1 MRVLAIQVLCRVQ
14 VINLKNIFEFVSLCV
29 IYRVLFIFVRCS
41 INGYF
46 NMLSEASD
54 IIAYDIITALYEC
67 IPKLKSCC
75 LMIIYKFDILH
86 EHE

>member
-54 IIAYDIITALYEC
+54 IIAYVISLLILLLQYDLNVFLNLNHVVINIT
-67 IPKLKSCC
+67 
-75 LMIIYKFDILH
+75 
-86 EHE
+86 